1 MRWGREKERDTV
13 LDNIRLW
20 CQLEHRS
27 QRNYFAIRF
36 AKFFNNIMWTCACK
50 QVRNAQAYKWDLRLR
65 GSIQCTV
72 YLSFIISKIYRL
84 LCTVNIIYLLHFSV
98 LPPPPVTYTV
108 QNQCVSTRL
117 KRCALC
123 LYIDKWFY
131 FPWALFADCVCVL
144 FVMVSCVLASLF
156 PILAQIDGYLFIW
169 QWCDSQSNLNYWFNQ
184 WLARFSAS
192 TAAVL
197 FFFSSIFCKRK
208 QKVDQRHYRITNAIL
223 FFVYH
228 VCVWVCALYSV

>member
-1 MRWGREKERDTV
+1 MIWGREKERDTV

-98 LPPPPVTYTV
+98 LPPPPITYTV

-131 FPWALFADCVCVL
+131 FPWALFADCVCVICNGKL
-144 FVMVSCVLASLF
+144 CAGFIVSHFGSNWWLLIHLAMVRF
-156 PILAQIDGYLFIW
+156 PIEFELLI
-169 QWCDSQSNLNYWFNQ
+169 
-184 WLARFSAS
+184 
-192 TAAVL
+192 
-197 FFFSSIFCKRK
+197 
-208 QKVDQRHYRITNAIL
+208 
-223 FFVYH
+223 
-228 VCVWVCALYSV
+228 